1 MAIYLIDYENTRN
14 LCGISNLTESDTA
27 IIFYSKNAN
36 TLTFE
41 THKELSATRAKI
53 EYKCVDVGGKNAL
66 DFQLATY
73 LGFLLN
79 ENADIKIV
87 SKDNGFSYV
96 KSFWKKEKGVTVEL
110 FTDLSGK
117 TQSKASEEIS
127 LNLGN
132 ALKQSSLKLSPE
144 DIKTIIKTISQYK
157 TKQAINN
164 GLMKYFRDGEKV
176 GAITKVIKPFIKD
189 KK

>member
-1 MAIYLIDYENTRN
+1 MSIYVIDYENTKN
-14 LCGISNLTESDTA
+14 LSGISKLTEKDTA

-53 EYKCVDVGGKNAL
+53 EYKYVEVGGRNAL

-73 LGFLLN
+73 LGFLIN
-79 ENADIKIV
+79 KNGNIKIV
-87 SKDNGFSYV
+87 SSDAGFLYV
-96 KSFWKKEKGVTVEL
+96 KAFWKKEKNINIDI

-117 TQSKASEEIS
+117 TQSKASEEICK
-127 LNLGN
+127 NLEL
-132 ALKQSSLKLSPE
+132 ALKESSLKLSSE
-144 DIKTIIKTISQYK
+144 EIATIIRTISQYK

-164 GLMKYFRDGEKV
+164 SFMKYFRDSEKV
-176 GAITKVIKPFIKD
+176 GAITKLIKPYIKD